1 MRRFLPVIGT
11 LALLPALP
19 LNAQA
24 ETCLDR
30 VRGMAEAQ
38 GVLTDPP
45 TVLPG
50 QARRPGSPDDL
61 ARSGGVVEPPPVSDR
76 SVIAPPRDHSGMPT
90 LPDVKPKASPPAP
103 SPQERGLDAADRST
117 LQALLVAAR
126 AEAERGDETGCLDGL
141 RKAHDLLSRRR
152 P

>member
-1 MRRFLPVIGT
+1 MRSFLPMIGT

-19 LNAQA
+19 LTAQA

-30 VRGMAEAQ
+30 VREMAAAQ
-38 GVLTDPP
+38 GVSTDPP
-45 TVLPG
+45 TVSPG
-50 QARRPGSPDDL
+50 QARRSPDDL

-90 LPDVKPKASPPAP
+90 LPDVKPRPSPPAP
-103 SPQERGLDAADRST
+103 PSEERGLDAADRST

-126 AEAERGDETGCLDGL
+126 AQAERGDEPGCLDGL